1 MGTAGPFRQSMGA
14 TRESRHSAMLQRW
27 PVLNESWA
35 RQVERSRTAPPS
47 GPVAGPKA
55 GGIDPLTAIN
65 RRMGLPDDHGRDAVQ
80 QAQAAR
86 GRGNA

>member
-1 MGTAGPFRQSMGA
+1 MISVGPPRQTQGK
-14 TRESRHSAMLQRW
+14 TRLLRHQAVLERW

-35 RQVERSRTAPPS
+35 MSVERSRDVQAMPGGPP
-47 GPVAGPKA
+47 P

-80 QAQAAR
+80 QAQETPQA
-86 GRGNA
+86 